1 MCDGCQEFFKKHAG
15 VVKAAAL
22 AHASAFVDYADLAQ
36 MVFVKVLEW
45 KQKQIDPI
53 EISPGFLYTI
63 ASNLAI
69 SEWQRRGKLNW
80 NRNTSM
86 FMKTALILMKT
97 NPEIKILVDQI
108 MSKVKILGTKMQS
121 FPGIRMNR

>member
-53 EISPGFLYTI
+53 MPRIFTI
-63 ASNLAI
+63 EHYYSLTP
-69 SEWQRRGKLNW
+69 RL
-80 NRNTSM
+80 
-86 FMKTALILMKT
+86 
-97 NPEIKILVDQI
+97 
-108 MSKVKILGTKMQS
+108 
-121 FPGIRMNR
+121 

>member
-69 SEWQRRGKLNW
+69 SEWRKRNW
-80 NRNTSM
+80 NRNTST
-86 FMKTALILMKT
+86 FMKTALILIRKKIQRSKSWW
-97 NPEIKILVDQI
+97 IK
-108 MSKVKILGTKMQS
+108 
-121 FPGIRMNR
+121 